1 MTKYVVVSHKV
12 GTPGDEFVPPEGVNV
27 AALLAG
33 GFISTKKSPKPDKT
47 NQDETEQ

>member
-1 MTKYVVVSHKV
+1 MIKYVVVSHKV

-33 GFISTKKSPKPDKT
+33 GFISTKKSSKPDKT